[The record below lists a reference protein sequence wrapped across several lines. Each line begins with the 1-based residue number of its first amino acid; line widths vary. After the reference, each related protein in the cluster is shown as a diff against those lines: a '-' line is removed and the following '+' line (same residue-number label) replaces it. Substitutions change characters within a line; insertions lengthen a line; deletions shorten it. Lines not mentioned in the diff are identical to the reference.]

1 MVGEFKKKNLSKSVG
16 SSVFCL
22 DCKALENLEIATDIR
37 FLENLKI
44 ATGFRFH
51 QGFHSSHKIIT
62 IHHVGVFRIDCRNDP
77 CPEVDWSASNGPD
90 WAGQPRRPCPPSS
103 CGCSPPCSAWKRKY
117 PKRLTT
123 NMTKSI
129 TLKRTP
135 CWSHQSRTLLREVRW
150 AVPPPA
156 PHLPILSFTWLSGWL
171 LLHLLCQ
178 CHFQPQLQRSHRRR
192 QGCRD
197 SIQTP
202 ASIAQS
208 PLYKA
213 LKMIERRFVS

>member
-1 MVGEFKKKNLSKSVG
+1 MILVLKLIDHLPADRTELV
-16 SSVFCL
+16 
-22 DCKALENLEIATDIR
+22 NLEDHVLHPVVAVHHR
-37 FLENLKI
+37 VQLEKENI
-44 ATGFRFH
+44 
-51 QGFHSSHKIIT
+51 Q
-62 IHHVGVFRIDCRNDP
+62 
-77 CPEVDWSASNGPD
+77 
-90 WAGQPRRPCPPSS
+90 
-103 CGCSPPCSAWKRKY
+103 SAWQ
-117 PKRLTT
+117 T
-123 NMTKSI
+123 NMSKSI

-197 SIQTP
+197 SIQTR

-208 PLYKA
+208 PSYKA
-213 LKMIERRFVS
+213 LKMTGFEVQGSQIYTYCNNVPRKPSKRPLRCLLDFEFLLWGVGFLWNHLASIGDDGYTFNVELLLAEPHHLAKIATSPGTYF